1 MEGEKGMD
9 WKEEKNFQ
17 RDQFLAMLP
26 TREDLMVM
34 GFCFL
39 FSAAFILIFS
49 AVSFV
54 IIETLKALS

>member
-1 MEGEKGMD
+1 MD

-39 FSAAFILIFS
+39 FSAAFILVFS
-49 AVSFV
+49 AVSFI